1 MKLMIVESPGKTKK
15 IQGFLGSGWKV
26 MASVGHVRDLPEKG
40 LGVQAPDFRPQYE
53 VTPRGQEVLARL
65 KTAAQAADEVYLATD
80 PDREGEAIAWHLQDA
95 LGLKIAK
102 RITFTEITEKAVS
115 AALGKPRAIDMALVA
130 SQEGRRIVD
139 RLCGYMVS
147 GPLSDSAALG
157 RTLSAGRVQSP
168 AVRLVVDRE
177 RAIKGFVSTTH
188 YGVDLRFEAVANITD
203 GWKASWKPW
212 LEDGQEYFLDK
223 AAAERV
229 AGTRS
234 LEVLS
239 CEESESHS
247 APPAPFITSSLQQ
260 AASNA
265 LKFAPKKT
273 MELAQKLYEGG
284 HITYLRTDS
293 PYLSEEFVR
302 EARAYCQAQ
311 GLPLVEKPRVWKAKG
326 NAQEAHEA
334 IRPTHVE
341 VEEAGETEDE
351 RNLYRLIRLRT
362 LACLLAD
369 ALYAVRVLSLSGS
382 LDDGKSAVFEA
393 RGRVLISP
401 GWRQLLLSDQADEE
415 EVQEPENPVPALNAG
430 DKALAQEGLVVT
442 RQTKPPKRFTEAT
455 LIRELERRGIG
466 RPATYAAILDGII
479 AKRGYLALEKR
490 FLTPTPD
497 GMAIVDHLTRNFSFL
512 EFDYTKSL
520 EDTLDEIAAGRAA
533 YRESVA
539 AVFDHLQ
546 AELDKFR
553 AATAAPCPECGAPL
567 RHLIKKAGKDS
578 KGYDFFACKACD
590 STFFNDKGK
599 PGGKQEKK
607 ERKPQVLSAY
617 KCMAC
622 HKPLVRRQGRMKETG
637 EEYDFYGCS
646 GYPECRR
653 TYKTTAEGKP
663 DYDTAK

>member
-26 MASVGHVRDLPEKG
+26 MASVGHVRDLPDKG
-40 LGVQAPDFRPQYE
+40 LGVKAPDFRPQYE
-53 VTPRGQEVLARL
+53 VTSRGGEVLARL

-95 LGLKIAK
+95 LGLKKAK
-102 RITFTEITEKAVS
+102 RVTFTEITGKAVS
-115 AALGKPRAIDMALVA
+115 AALEKPRAIDMALVA
-130 SQEGRRIVD
+130 AQEGRRVVD
-139 RLCGYMVS
+139 RLCGYLVS
-147 GPLSDSAALG
+147 GPLSDCAALG
-157 RTLSAGRVQSP
+157 RVLSAGRVQSP

-177 RAIKGFVSTTH
+177 RAIKNFVSTTH

-212 LEDGQEYFLDK
+212 LEEGREYFLDK
-223 AAAERV
+223 ATAERV
-229 AGTRS
+229 AAIRS
-234 LEVLS
+234 LEVLF
-239 CEESESHS
+239 CEESESRS

-284 HITYLRTDS
+284 HVTYLRTDS
-293 PYLSEEFVR
+293 PYLSEDFVR
-302 EARAYCQAQ
+302 EARAYCQAK
-311 GLPLVEKPRVWKAKG
+311 GLPLVEKPRTWKAKG

-341 VEEAGETEDE
+341 VEEAGETEEE
-351 RNLYRLIRLRT
+351 RDLYRLIRLRT
-362 LACLLAD
+362 LACMLAD
-369 ALYAVRVLSLSGS
+369 AVYAARLLSLGGS
-382 LDDGKSAVFEA
+382 LDGKTAVFEA
-393 RGRVLISP
+393 RGRVLLSG
-401 GWRQLLLSDQADEE
+401 GWRHLVASDQADEE
-415 EVQEPENPVPALNAG
+415 EAQEPENPVPALKSG
-430 DKALAQEGLVVT
+430 DKALAQEGVVVT

-455 LIRELERRGIG
+455 LIRELEKRGIG

-479 AKRGYLALEKR
+479 NKRGYLALEKR
-490 FLTPTPD
+490 FLAPTPD
-497 GMAIVDHLTRNFSFL
+497 GAAVVDHLKGNFSFL
-512 EFDYTKSL
+512 EFEYTKRL

-533 YRESVA
+533 YMESVA

-546 AELDKFR
+546 AELDRFK

-599 PGGKQEKK
+599 PGGKQEKR

-622 HKPLVRRQGRMKETG
+622 HKPLARRQGRVKDTG

-646 GYPECRR
+646 GYPGCRQ
-653 TYKTTAEGKP
+653 TYETTEDGKP
-663 DYDTAK
+663 DYDSVK